1 MKIMF
6 INKLNKKTGDTARCA
21 GLLAVPCKLF
31 VVLFGIILSTVVYG
45 QNVFTNQE
53 SEYYIVG
60 TNIGDQVFSTL
71 SITTNKGYIVW
82 QDNSTDGN
90 GWGISAR
97 QLNSTL
103 SGQYGVFR
111 VNQQG
116 SNDQMRPRV
125 AMFANGGT
133 VFVWEGNQ
141 TGNKDIYGSFVSSNG
156 TFLTSDVRVNV
167 YTNSEQTEAAVC
179 KLNDDRALIV
189 WTSLDQDGSYQGV
202 YGRIFNSSGQPLSG
216 EFLINQTTSFG
227 QRSPSVALLPNGN
240 VVVVWVSEFVV
251 DWVSEFTQTQRMV
264 NVNLFGRIF
273 DGNGQPLGNE
283 FLINTG
289 TNICAN
295 PEVCATADSG
305 FVVVWGE
312 KSVVVRD
319 PLPDLQVN
327 GWDVFFRAFT
337 PGLKGIGQAT
347 RINQFIYGDQFAPR
361 ISGIGNQLFI
371 VWSSLGQD
379 GSAEAVFGR
388 FIDYNGQFSSDEFK
402 INTTTISSQIYPVV
416 VSDGVSRFLVAWSS
430 FTGIDYGMELNAQR
444 YATVAL
450 PLPAPPSPMVCALN
464 QSRLMISWADVSGFN
479 IAGYGLYIDGSTNPV
494 FVSGNYYTL
503 TGLAPLSVHTFA
515 IDYIL
520 SDGRRSQISTVSSGK
535 TYGEDLNMD
544 GLPDDWQKQYWG
556 TNPSMFPLVNVD
568 SDGDGASNL
577 EEFLQGTNPLDPRSV
592 LKVKM
597 VGTSQGRF
605 LHWNTQPGF
614 IYQVQVSTNFN
625 SGWSNLGQ
633 QRFAPNYEDSMLIES
648 INDKA
653 FYRVIRI
660 R

>member
-1 MKIMF
+1 
-6 INKLNKKTGDTARCA
+6 
-21 GLLAVPCKLF
+21 
-31 VVLFGIILSTVVYG
+31 
-45 QNVFTNQE
+45 QE
-53 SEYYIVG
+53 SEYSIVG
-60 TNIGDQVFSTL
+60 TNRGDQVFSAL
-71 SITTNKGYIVW
+71 SISTNKGYIVW
-82 QDNSTDGN
+82 QDNYTDGS
-90 GWGISAR
+90 GLGISAR

-103 SGQYGVFR
+103 SGQFGVFR

-116 SNDQMRPRV
+116 TNDQMRPRV
-125 AMFANGGT
+125 AMFSNGGA

-141 TGNKDIYGSFVSSNG
+141 TGNKDIYASFVSSNG
-156 TFLTSDVRVNV
+156 TFLTGDVRVNV

-179 KLNDDRALIV
+179 RLNDDRALIV

-202 YGRIFNSSGQPLSG
+202 YGRIFNSSGQPSSG

-227 QRSPSVALLPNGN
+227 QRSPSVTCLPNGN
-240 VVVVWVSEFVV
+240 VVAVWISELQRNENSV
-251 DWVSEFTQTQRMV
+251 DV
-264 NVNLFGRIF
+264 FGRIF
-273 DGNGQPLGNE
+273 DENGQPLGNE

-312 KSVVVRD
+312 KAVVVRD
-319 PLPDLQVN
+319 PPPDLQVN
-327 GWDVFFRAFT
+327 GWDVFFRVFT
-337 PGLKGIGQAT
+337 PSLKGIGQAT
-347 RINQFIYGDQFAPR
+347 RINQFVYGDQFAPR

-379 GSAEAVFGR
+379 GSAEGVFGR
-388 FIDYNGQFSSDEFK
+388 FIDYNGQFLSDEFK

-416 VSDGVSRFLVAWSS
+416 ASDGVSRFLVAWSS
-430 FTGIDYGMELNAQR
+430 FTGVDYGMELNAQR
-444 YATVAL
+444 YATVAS
-450 PLPAPPSPMVCALN
+450 PLPAPSAPIVSALN
-464 QSRLMISWADVSGFN
+464 QSRLMVSWPDISGFN
-479 IAGYGLYIDGSTNPV
+479 ISGYGLYIDGSTNPV
-494 FVSGNYYTL
+494 FVSVNYYTL
-503 TGLAPLSVHTFA
+503 TGLAPSSVHTFA
-515 IDYIL
+515 IDYVL
-520 SDGRRSQISTVSSGK
+520 SDGRRSQISAVSIGK

-556 TNPSMFPLVNVD
+556 TNPAMFPPPNID

-577 EEFLQGTNPLDPRSV
+577 EEFLQGTNPVDPRSV
-592 LKVKM
+592 LKAKVII
-597 VGTSQGRF
+597 TSQGRF
-605 LHWNTQPGF
+605 IHWNTQPGF
-614 IYQVQVSTNFN
+614 IYQVQVSTNFT

-648 INDKA
+648 TNDKA

>member
-1 MKIMF
+1 MKMMF
-6 INKLNKKTGDTARCA
+6 ISKPNKKTSDTARRA
-21 GLLAVPCKLF
+21 GLSPVPCKLF
-31 VVLFGIILSTVVYG
+31 FVLFGVLLSGVVYG
-45 QNVFTNQE
+45 QTAFTNQE
-53 SEYYIVG
+53 SEYSIVG
-60 TNIGDQVFSTL
+60 TNRGDQVFSAL
-71 SITTNKGYIVW
+71 SISTNKGYIVW
-82 QDNSTDGN
+82 QDNYTDGS
-90 GWGISAR
+90 GLGISAR

-103 SGQYGVFR
+103 SGQFGVFR

-116 SNDQMRPRV
+116 TNDQMRPRV
-125 AMFANGGT
+125 AMFSNGGA

-141 TGNKDIYGSFVSSNG
+141 TGNKDIYASFVSSNG
-156 TFLTSDVRVNV
+156 TFLTGDVRVNV

-179 KLNDDRALIV
+179 RLNDDRALIV

-202 YGRIFNSSGQPLSG
+202 YGRIFNSSGQPSSG

-227 QRSPSVALLPNGN
+227 QRSPSVTCLPNGN
-240 VVVVWVSEFVV
+240 VVAVWISELQRNENSV
-251 DWVSEFTQTQRMV
+251 DV
-264 NVNLFGRIF
+264 FGRIF
-273 DGNGQPLGNE
+273 DENGQPLGNE

-312 KSVVVRD
+312 KAVVVRD
-319 PLPDLQVN
+319 PPPDLQVN
-327 GWDVFFRAFT
+327 GWDVFFRVFT
-337 PGLKGIGQAT
+337 PSLKGIGQAT
-347 RINQFIYGDQFAPR
+347 RINQFVYGDQFAPR

-379 GSAEAVFGR
+379 GSAEGVFGR
-388 FIDYNGQFSSDEFK
+388 FIDYNGQFLSDEFK

-416 VSDGVSRFLVAWSS
+416 ASDGVSRFLVAWSS
-430 FTGIDYGMELNAQR
+430 FTGVDYGMELNAQR
-444 YATVAL
+444 YATVAS
-450 PLPAPPSPMVCALN
+450 PLPAPSAPIVSALN
-464 QSRLMISWADVSGFN
+464 QSRLMVSWPDISGFN
-479 IAGYGLYIDGSTNPV
+479 ISGYGLYIDGSTNPV
-494 FVSGNYYTL
+494 FVSVNYYTL
-503 TGLAPLSVHTFA
+503 TGLAPSSVHTFA
-515 IDYIL
+515 IDYVL
-520 SDGRRSQISTVSSGK
+520 SDGRRSQISAVSIGK

-556 TNPSMFPLVNVD
+556 TNPAMFPPPNID

-577 EEFLQGTNPLDPRSV
+577 EEFLQGTNPVDPRSV
-592 LKVKM
+592 LKAKVII
-597 VGTSQGRF
+597 TSQGRF
-605 LHWNTQPGF
+605 IHWNTQPGF
-614 IYQVQVSTNFN
+614 IYQVQVSTNFT

-648 INDKA
+648 TNDKA